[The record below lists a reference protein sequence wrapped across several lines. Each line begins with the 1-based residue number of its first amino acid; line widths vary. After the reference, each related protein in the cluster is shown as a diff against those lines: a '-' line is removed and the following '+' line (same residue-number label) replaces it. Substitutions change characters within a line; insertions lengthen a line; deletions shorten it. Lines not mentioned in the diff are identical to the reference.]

1 METNRRGLFN
11 KKWIVAFLVY
21 IGLVALCC
29 IALYVVPSVIGMF
42 ERTYIAE
49 HGRIDVADEVSAFI
63 VRDERVYVAAQKSS
77 VNRLAE
83 SNRLVKA
90 GSKVVELTPSDSDTF
105 DLDAAEQEAEADSG
119 SGDKDS
125 GNSKDKTSAEGSKEA
140 GEKKAETGTE
150 KKDSKKDEQG
160 DTEKTDGKSSEKSSA
175 EKTDNKK
182 SGKSDAEKA
191 DGSESEKT
199 ESESAGQDPRFNSLG
214 KYSGIMED
222 LGDTYSV
229 TETGSTRTA
238 GYVSYYVDGAEARLS
253 TKAIESLN
261 RDDLKELTGRKP
273 VKTPAKLAG
282 KNYPVFKIV
291 RNRKWYL
298 VYYLKKEDA
307 AKYAE
312 GDTVYIGVNEED
324 VPVTVREVRDE
335 GKSTR
340 ITLTCKTFFDGFL
353 ELRTLDTKVTVESAE
368 GLVLEDG
375 SIVEAPDGR
384 RGVFVVNKL
393 GEHVFTPVRTK
404 ADDGTKCVV
413 YSDIYVDEGGNYVE
427 TIGTYDEIIAEPS
440 EEDIASLKTDKKNK
454 N

>member
-21 IGLVALCC
+21 VGLVALCC

-49 HGRIDVADEVSAFI
+49 HGKIDVADEVSAFI
-63 VRDERVYVAAQKSS
+63 VRDEVVYAAAQKSKI
-77 VNRLAE
+77 NRLAD

-90 GSKVVELTPSDSDTF
+90 GAKVIELTPTDETINLES
-105 DLDAAEQEAEADSG
+105 EAEEADAG
-119 SGDKDS
+119 ADTKTDEKDAEEAKDKE
-125 GNSKDKTSAEGSKEA
+125 KTSADDA
-140 GEKKAETGTE
+140 G
-150 KKDSKKDEQG
+150 
-160 DTEKTDGKSSEKSSA
+160 KTDGKEK
-175 EKTDNKK
+175 DKK
-182 SGKSDAEKA
+182 SEGDTEAAEEA
-191 DGSESEKT
+191 SE
-199 ESESAGQDPRFNSLG
+199 QDPKQGLRGS
-214 KYSGIMED
+214 KYSGIMEE
-222 LGDTYSV
+222 LGDNYKA
-229 TETGSTRTA
+229 TENGSTQTA
-238 GYVSYYVDGAEARLS
+238 GFVSYYVDGAEAKLS

-261 RDDLKELTGRKP
+261 YKDLKDLTGRKA
-273 VKTPAKLAG
+273 VKVPSKNCG
-282 KNYPVFKIV
+282 KDFPVFKIV

-307 AKYAE
+307 AKYTQ
-312 GDTVYIGVNEED
+312 GDSVLIEVNGEN

-335 GKSTR
+335 GKNVR

-353 ELRTLDTKVTVESAE
+353 DIRNLDTKVTVESAE

-375 SIVEAPDGR
+375 SIVEAPDGK

-393 GEHVFTPVRTK
+393 GEHVFTPVKTK

-413 YSDIYVDEGGNYVE
+413 YSDIYVDDDGNYVE
-427 TIGTYDEIIAEPS
+427 TIGTYDEVIAEPS
-440 EEDIASLKTDKKNK
+440 AEDIASLKAKDTGGKSDKNDNSDKNDKSDK

>member
-29 IALYVVPSVIGMF
+29 IALYVVPSVIGIF

-49 HGRIDVADEVSAFI
+49 HGKIDVADEVSAFI
-63 VRDERVYVAAQKSS
+63 VRDERVYVAAQKSKI
-77 VNRLAE
+77 NRLAD
-83 SNRLVKA
+83 SNRLVNA
-90 GSKVVELTPSDSDTF
+90 GTKVVELTPTEETL
-105 DLDAAEQEAEADSG
+105 DLEAMDEDAGSEEAETKDKSKADSA
-119 SGDKDS
+119 K
-125 GNSKDKTSAEGSKEA
+125 KTDD
-140 GEKKAETGTE
+140 KKAESDKD
-150 KKDSKKDEQG
+150 KKSE
-160 DTEKTDGKSSEKSSA
+160 TTDGKK
-175 EKTDNKK
+175 DDKK
-182 SGKSDAEKA
+182 SGNKDSDKAEEPEEQDAKLGIL
-191 DGSESEKT
+191 GS
-199 ESESAGQDPRFNSLG
+199 
-214 KYSGIMED
+214 KYSGIMEE

-229 TETGSTRTA
+229 TEDGTTRTA

-261 RDDLKELTGRKP
+261 RGDLKDLTGRKA
-273 VKTPAKLAG
+273 VKVPSRSCG
-282 KNYPVFKIV
+282 QDYPVFKIV

-307 AKYAE
+307 AKYTE
-312 GDTVYIGVNEED
+312 GETVYIEVNDEN

-335 GKSTR
+335 GKNTR

-353 ELRTLDTKVTVESAE
+353 EIRSLDTKVTVESAE

-375 SIVEAPDGR
+375 SIVDAPDGK

-393 GEHVFTPVRTK
+393 GQHVFTPVRTK

-440 EEDIASLKTDKKNK
+440 EEDIASLKKSNSKKN
-454 N
+454 

>member
-49 HGRIDVADEVSAFI
+49 HGKIDVADEVSAFI
-63 VRDERVYVAAQKSS
+63 VRDERVYVAAQKSKI
-77 VNRLAE
+77 NRLAE

-90 GSKVVELTPSDSDTF
+90 GTKVIELTPTEETI
-105 DLDAAEQEAEADSG
+105 DLDAGDAEAETDAKADG
-119 SGDKDS
+119 K
-125 GNSKDKTSAEGSKEA
+125 NAAESKDKTAESKDKSAETKDKSSADDTGKADGKKAAS
-140 GEKKAETGTE
+140 GDEKKSE
-150 KKDSKKDEQG
+150 KADGKKDDSKDSKKSEKS
-160 DTEKTDGKSSEKSSA
+160 DTEKA
-175 EKTDNKK
+175 EDTVEQ
-182 SGKSDAEKA
+182 DAKFGIK
-191 DGSESEKT
+191 GS
-199 ESESAGQDPRFNSLG
+199 

-229 TETGSTRTA
+229 TENGSTRTA

-261 RDDLKELTGRKP
+261 YDDLKELTGRKA
-273 VKTPAKLAG
+273 VKVPSKNCG
-282 KNYPVFKIV
+282 KDYPVFKIV

-298 VYYLKKEDA
+298 VYYLSKDDA
-307 AKYAE
+307 AKYTAGE
-312 GDTVYIGVNEED
+312 TVYIEVNGEN
-324 VPVTVREVRDE
+324 VPVTIREVRDE
-335 GKSTR
+335 GKNTR

-353 ELRTLDTKVTVESAE
+353 EVRNLDTKVTVESAE

-375 SIVEAPDGR
+375 SIVEAPDGK

-393 GEHVFTPVRTK
+393 GEHVFTPVKTK

-427 TIGTYDEIIAEPS
+427 TIGTYDEVIAVPS
-440 EEDIASLKTDKKNK
+440 DEDIASLKKGNSEKK
-454 N
+454 

>member
-29 IALYVVPSVIGMF
+29 IALYVVPSVVGMF

-49 HGRIDVADEVSAFI
+49 HGKIDVADEVSAFI

-77 VNRLAE
+77 INRLAD
-83 SNRLVKA
+83 SNKLVKS
-90 GSKVVELTPSDSDTF
+90 GTKVIELTPTSETI
-105 DLDAAEQEAEADSG
+105 DLEADDTATG
-119 SGDKDS
+119 TEAKENDK
-125 GNSKDKTSAEGSKEA
+125 NAKKSKDKTKESKDNASADDTKKTD
-140 GEKKAETGTE
+140 EKKAESGDD
-150 KKDSKKDEQG
+150 KKSENKDDKKSD
-160 DTEKTDGKSSEKSSA
+160 KKSEKSDTEQTEEPA
-175 EKTDNKK
+175 E
-182 SGKSDAEKA
+182 
-191 DGSESEKT
+191 
-199 ESESAGQDPRFNSLG
+199 QDPKLG
-214 KYSGIMED
+214 IQGSKYAGIMKD

-229 TETGSTRTA
+229 TEDGTTRTA
-238 GYVSYYVDGAEARLS
+238 GYVSYYVDGAEARLT

-261 RDDLKELTGRKP
+261 RDDLKELTGRKA
-273 VKTPAKLAG
+273 VKVPSRNCG
-282 KNYPVFKIV
+282 QDYPVFKIV

-312 GDTVYIGVNEED
+312 GETVYIDVNGEN

-340 ITLTCKTFFDGFL
+340 ITLTCKTFFDGFI
-353 ELRTLDTKVTVESAE
+353 EMRNLDTKVTVESAE

-375 SIVEAPDGR
+375 SIVEAPDGK

-393 GEHVFTPVRTK
+393 GEHVFTPVKTK

-413 YSDIYVDEGGNYVE
+413 YSDIYVDDAGNYVE

-440 EEDIASLKTDKKNK
+440 SDDIASLKKSKSKKS
-454 N
+454 

>member
-49 HGRIDVADEVSAFI
+49 HGKIDVADEVSAFI
-63 VRDERVYVAAQKSS
+63 VRDEVVYAAAQKSKI
-77 VNRLAE
+77 NRLAD

-90 GSKVVELTPSDSDTF
+90 GAKVIELTPTDETI
-105 DLDAAEQEAEADSG
+105 DLESEAEEADAG
-119 SGDKDS
+119 ADTKTDEKDAEEAKDKE
-125 GNSKDKTSAEGSKEA
+125 KTSADDA
-140 GEKKAETGTE
+140 G
-150 KKDSKKDEQG
+150 
-160 DTEKTDGKSSEKSSA
+160 KTDGKEK
-175 EKTDNKK
+175 DKK
-182 SGKSDAEKA
+182 SEGDTEAAEEA
-191 DGSESEKT
+191 SE
-199 ESESAGQDPRFNSLG
+199 QDPKQGLRGS
-214 KYSGIMED
+214 KYSGIMEE
-222 LGDTYSV
+222 LGDNYKA
-229 TETGSTRTA
+229 TENGSTQTA
-238 GYVSYYVDGAEARLS
+238 GFVSYYVDGAEAKLS

-261 RDDLKELTGRKP
+261 YKDLKDLTGRKA
-273 VKTPAKLAG
+273 VKVPSKNCG
-282 KNYPVFKIV
+282 KDFPVFKIV

-307 AKYAE
+307 AKYTQ
-312 GDTVYIGVNEED
+312 GDSVLIEVNGEN

-335 GKSTR
+335 GKNVR

-353 ELRTLDTKVTVESAE
+353 DIRNLDTKVTVESAE

-375 SIVEAPDGR
+375 SIVEAPDGK

-393 GEHVFTPVRTK
+393 GEHVFTPIKTK

-413 YSDIYVDEGGNYVE
+413 YSDIYVDDDGNYVE
-427 TIGTYDEIIAEPS
+427 TIGTYDEVIAEPS
-440 EEDIASLKTDKKNK
+440 AEDIASLKAKDTGGKSDKNDKNDKNDKKQ
-454 N
+454 

>member
-49 HGRIDVADEVSAFI
+49 HGKIDVADEVSAFI

-77 VNRLAE
+77 INRLAD

-90 GSKVVELTPSDSDTF
+90 GSRVVELKPTDEAIE
-105 DLDAAEQEAEADSG
+105 LEEEEDAAEADAAAE
-119 SGDKDS
+119 DKNS
-125 GNSKDKTSAEGSKEA
+125 AESKDDQ
-140 GEKKAETGTE
+140 KAE
-150 KKDSKKDEQG
+150 G
-160 DTEKTDGKSSEKSSA
+160 DTETSEEPSEQDVKL
-175 EKTDNKK
+175 
-182 SGKSDAEKA
+182 GIQ
-191 DGSESEKT
+191 GSKY
-199 ESESAGQDPRFNSLG
+199 AGIL
-214 KYSGIMED
+214 EE

-229 TETGSTRTA
+229 TEEGYTRTA
-238 GYVSYYVDGAEARLS
+238 GFVSYYVDGAEAKLS

-261 RDDLKELTGRKP
+261 YKDLKDLTGRKA
-273 VKTPAKLAG
+273 VKVPSKNCG
-282 KNYPVFKIV
+282 KDYPVFKIV

-298 VYYLKKEDA
+298 IYYLSKEDA
-307 AKYAE
+307 AKYAAGE
-312 GDTVYIGVNEED
+312 TVYIKVNDEN
-324 VPVTVREVRDE
+324 VPVTVRDVRDE
-335 GKSTR
+335 GKKVR

-353 ELRTLDTKVTVESAE
+353 EIRNLDTKVTVESAE

-384 RGVFVVNKL
+384 RGVFVINKL

-413 YSDIYVDEGGNYVE
+413 YSDIYVDENGNYVE
-427 TIGTYDEIIAEPS
+427 TIGTYDEVIAEPS
-440 EEDIASLKTDKKNK
+440 EEDIASLKKDTKETDETKETNETKEVKETNEA
-454 N
+454 NETNGSN

>member
-49 HGRIDVADEVSAFI
+49 HGKIDVTDEVSAFI
-63 VRDERVYVAAQKSS
+63 VRDERVYVAAQKSKI
-77 VNRLAE
+77 NRLAD

-90 GSKVVELTPSDSDTF
+90 GTKVVELTPSEETF
-105 DLDAAEQEAEADSG
+105 DLSDEDEDADAEKDDKKDDKKAAESKDKKADSKDNKAESEDKTAADDAKKTDKKKTGSGNDKKTEKTEDAAEQDAKLG
-119 SGDKDS
+119 IR
-125 GNSKDKTSAEGSKEA
+125 GSKYA
-140 GEKKAETGTE
+140 
-150 KKDSKKDEQG
+150 
-160 DTEKTDGKSSEKSSA
+160 
-175 EKTDNKK
+175 
-182 SGKSDAEKA
+182 
-191 DGSESEKT
+191 
-199 ESESAGQDPRFNSLG
+199 
-214 KYSGIMED
+214 GIMEE
-222 LGDTYSV
+222 LGDKYSV
-229 TETGSTRTA
+229 TENGYTRTA

-261 RDDLKELTGRKP
+261 YDDLKELTGRKA
-273 VKTPAKLAG
+273 VKVPSGNCG
-282 KNYPVFKIV
+282 KNYPIFKIV

-298 VYYLKKEDA
+298 VYYLKKDEA
-307 AKYAE
+307 AKYTE
-312 GDTVYIGVNEED
+312 GQTVYIDVNEES

-335 GKSTR
+335 GKNTR

-353 ELRTLDTKVTVESAE
+353 EIRNLDTKVTVESAE

-375 SIVEAPDGR
+375 SIVEAPDGK

-393 GEHVFTPVRTK
+393 GQHVFTPVRTK

-413 YSDIYVDEGGNYVE
+413 YSDIYVDDGGNYVE
-427 TIGTYDEIIAEPS
+427 TIGTYDEIIAVPS
-440 EEDIASLKTDKKNK
+440 DEDIASLKKSSSNKK
-454 N
+454 

>member
-21 IGLVALCC
+21 VGLVALCC

-49 HGRIDVADEVSAFI
+49 HGKIDVADEVSAFI

-77 VNRLAE
+77 INRIAD
-83 SNRLVKA
+83 SNRLVNV
-90 GSKVVELTPSDSDTF
+90 GTKVVELTPAESDLF
-105 DLDAAEQEAEADSG
+105 DLGAADEKSDADKSD
-119 SGDKDS
+119 DKDS
-125 GNSKDKTSAEGSKEA
+125 AKSKDKSSEDKD
-140 GEKKAETGTE
+140 KKSTD
-150 KKDSKKDEQG
+150 K
-160 DTEKTDGKSSEKSSA
+160 KTD
-175 EKTDNKK
+175 DKK
-182 SGKSDAEKA
+182 SKA
-191 DGSESEKT
+191 KT
-199 ESESAGQDPRFNSLG
+199 EDKPEETASQDPRYDSLG
-214 KYSGIMED
+214 KYAGIMAD
-222 LGDTYSV
+222 LGDEYSV
-229 TETGSTRTA
+229 TEDGSTRTA

-261 RDDLKELTGRKP
+261 KDDLKELTGRKA
-273 VKTPAKLAG
+273 VKVESRSCG
-282 KNYPVFKIV
+282 KDFPVFKIV

-298 VYYLKKEDA
+298 VYYLKKDAA
-307 AKYAE
+307 AKYIE
-312 GDTVYIGVNEED
+312 GETVYIEVNGEN

-353 ELRTLDTKVTVESAE
+353 EIRNLDTKVTVESAE
-368 GLVLEDG
+368 GLVLEDA
-375 SIVEAPDGR
+375 SIVEAPDGK

-393 GEHVFTPVRTK
+393 GEHVFTPVRAK

-427 TIGTYDEIIAEPS
+427 TIGTYDEVIAEPS
-440 EEDIASLKTDKKNK
+440 EEDIASLKKSKEDKTDTKQ
-454 N
+454 

>member
-21 IGLVALCC
+21 VGLVALCC

-49 HGRIDVADEVSAFI
+49 HGKIDVADEVSAFI
-63 VRDERVYVAAQKSS
+63 VRDERVYVAAQKSKI
-77 VNRLAE
+77 NRLAD
-83 SNRLVKA
+83 SNRLVNA
-90 GSKVVELTPSDSDTF
+90 GTKVVELTPTEETL
-105 DLDAAEQEAEADSG
+105 DLEAMDEDAESEEAETKDKSKADSA
-119 SGDKDS
+119 K
-125 GNSKDKTSAEGSKEA
+125 KTD
-140 GEKKAETGTE
+140 E
-150 KKDSKKDEQG
+150 KKDDKKDE
-160 DTEKTDGKSSEKSSA
+160 
-175 EKTDNKK
+175 KK
-182 SGKSDAEKA
+182 SGKSDDKKSGNKDSEKA
-191 DGSESEKT
+191 EEP
-199 ESESAGQDPRFNSLG
+199 EEQDPKLG
-214 KYSGIMED
+214 ILGSKYSGIMEE

-229 TETGSTRTA
+229 TEDGTTRTA

-261 RDDLKELTGRKP
+261 RGDLKDLTGRKA
-273 VKTPAKLAG
+273 VKVPSRSCG
-282 KNYPVFKIV
+282 QDYPVFKIV

-307 AKYAE
+307 AKYTE
-312 GDTVYIGVNEED
+312 GETVYIEVNDEN

-335 GKSTR
+335 GKNTR

-353 ELRTLDTKVTVESAE
+353 EIRSLDTKVTVESAE

-375 SIVEAPDGR
+375 SIVDAPDGK

-393 GEHVFTPVRTK
+393 GQHVFTPVRTK

-440 EEDIASLKTDKKNK
+440 EEDIASLKKSNSKKN
-454 N
+454 

>member
-21 IGLVALCC
+21 VGLVALCC

-49 HGRIDVADEVSAFI
+49 HGKIDVADEVSAFI
-63 VRDERVYVAAQKSS
+63 VRDERVYVAAQKSKI
-77 VNRLAE
+77 NRLAD
-83 SNRLVKA
+83 SNRLVNA
-90 GSKVVELTPSDSDTF
+90 GTKVVELTPTEETL
-105 DLDAAEQEAEADSG
+105 DLEAMDEDAGSEEAETKDKSKADSA
-119 SGDKDS
+119 K
-125 GNSKDKTSAEGSKEA
+125 KTD
-140 GEKKAETGTE
+140 E
-150 KKDSKKDEQG
+150 KKDDKKD
-160 DTEKTDGKSSEKSSA
+160 D
-175 EKTDNKK
+175 KK
-182 SGKSDAEKA
+182 SGKSDDKKSGNKDSEKA
-191 DGSESEKT
+191 EEP
-199 ESESAGQDPRFNSLG
+199 EEQDPKLG
-214 KYSGIMED
+214 ILGSKYSGIMEE

-229 TETGSTRTA
+229 TEDGTTRTA

-261 RDDLKELTGRKP
+261 RGDLKDLTDRKA
-273 VKTPAKLAG
+273 VKVPSRSCG
-282 KNYPVFKIV
+282 QDYPVFKIV

-307 AKYAE
+307 AKYTE
-312 GDTVYIGVNEED
+312 GETVYIEVNDEN

-335 GKSTR
+335 GKNTR

-353 ELRTLDTKVTVESAE
+353 EIRSLDTKVTVESAE

-375 SIVEAPDGR
+375 SIVDAPDGK

-393 GEHVFTPVRTK
+393 GQHVFTPVRTK

-440 EEDIASLKTDKKNK
+440 EEDIASLKKSNSKKN
-454 N
+454 

>member
-21 IGLVALCC
+21 VGLVALCC

-49 HGRIDVADEVSAFI
+49 HGKIDVADEVSAFI
-63 VRDERVYVAAQKSS
+63 VRDEVVYAAAQKSKI
-77 VNRLAE
+77 NRLAD

-90 GSKVVELTPSDSDTF
+90 GAKVIELTPTDETI
-105 DLDAAEQEAEADSG
+105 DLESEAEEADAEADTKTDEKDAEEAK
-119 SGDKDS
+119 DKE
-125 GNSKDKTSAEGSKEA
+125 KTSADDA
-140 GEKKAETGTE
+140 G
-150 KKDSKKDEQG
+150 
-160 DTEKTDGKSSEKSSA
+160 KTDGKEK
-175 EKTDNKK
+175 DKK
-182 SGKSDAEKA
+182 SEGDTEAAEEA
-191 DGSESEKT
+191 SE
-199 ESESAGQDPRFNSLG
+199 QDPKQGLRGS
-214 KYSGIMED
+214 KYSGIMEE
-222 LGDTYSV
+222 LGDNYKA
-229 TETGSTRTA
+229 TENGSTQTA
-238 GYVSYYVDGAEARLS
+238 GFVSYYVDGAEAKLS

-261 RDDLKELTGRKP
+261 YKDLKDLTGRKA
-273 VKTPAKLAG
+273 VKVPSKNCG
-282 KNYPVFKIV
+282 KDFPVFKIV

-307 AKYAE
+307 AKYTQ
-312 GDTVYIGVNEED
+312 GDSVLIEVNGEN

-335 GKSTR
+335 GKNVR

-353 ELRTLDTKVTVESAE
+353 DIRNLDTKVTVESAE

-375 SIVEAPDGR
+375 SIVEAPDGK

-393 GEHVFTPVRTK
+393 GEHVFTPVKTK

-413 YSDIYVDEGGNYVE
+413 YSDIYVDDEGNYVE
-427 TIGTYDEIIAEPS
+427 TIGTYDEVIAEPS
-440 EEDIASLKTDKKNK
+440 AEDIASLKAKDTGDKSDKSDKNDKSDKSDK

>member
-29 IALYVVPSVIGMF
+29 IALYVVPSVIGIF

-49 HGRIDVADEVSAFI
+49 HGKIDVTDEVSAFI
-63 VRDERVYVAAQKSS
+63 VRDERVYAAAQKSS
-77 VNRLAE
+77 INRLAD

-90 GSKVVELTPSDSDTF
+90 GAKVIELTPTDVETLDLGIEDDSS
-105 DLDAAEQEAEADSG
+105 EAEDKAKADKK
-119 SGDKDS
+119 KDD
-125 GNSKDKTSAEGSKEA
+125 NKKDESKDKTSAG
-140 GEKKAETGTE
+140 
-150 KKDSKKDEQG
+150 DSKKTG
-160 DTEKTDGKSSEKSSA
+160 KTQ
-175 EKTDNKK
+175 
-182 SGKSDAEKA
+182 
-191 DGSESEKT
+191 SESEKT
-199 ESESAGQDPRFNSLG
+199 IEEDAKLG
-214 KYSGIMED
+214 IKGSRYSGIMKD

-229 TETGSTRTA
+229 TEDGRTRTA

-261 RDDLKELTGRKP
+261 YKDLKELTGRKA
-273 VKTPAKLAG
+273 VKVPSRNCG
-282 KNYPVFKIV
+282 KDYPVFKIV

-298 VYYLKKEDA
+298 IYYLKKEDA

-312 GDTVYIGVNEED
+312 GDTVYIEVGDES

-335 GKSTR
+335 GKNTR

-353 ELRTLDTKVTVESAE
+353 EMRTLDTKVIVESAE

-375 SIVEAPDGR
+375 SIVEAPDGK

-393 GEHVFTPVRTK
+393 GEHVFTPVRAK

-440 EEDIASLKTDKKNK
+440 EEDIASLKSNNKGKSEKN
-454 N
+454 

>member
-49 HGRIDVADEVSAFI
+49 HGKIDVADEVSAFI

-77 VNRLAE
+77 INRLAD

-90 GSKVVELTPSDSDTF
+90 GARVVELKPTSETI
-105 DLDAAEQEAEADSG
+105 DLEEDEEAAEADASAE
-119 SGDKDS
+119 DK
-125 GNSKDKTSAEGSKEA
+125 NTAESKDDQ
-140 GEKKAETGTE
+140 KAE
-150 KKDSKKDEQG
+150 G
-160 DTEKTDGKSSEKSSA
+160 DTETTEEPSEQDVKL
-175 EKTDNKK
+175 
-182 SGKSDAEKA
+182 GIQ
-191 DGSESEKT
+191 GSKY
-199 ESESAGQDPRFNSLG
+199 AGIL
-214 KYSGIMED
+214 EE

-229 TETGSTRTA
+229 TEDGRTRTA
-238 GYVSYYVDGAEARLS
+238 GFVSYYVDGAEAKLS

-261 RDDLKELTGRKP
+261 YKDLKDLTGRKA
-273 VKTPAKLAG
+273 VKVPSKNCG
-282 KNYPVFKIV
+282 KDYPVFKIV

-298 VYYLKKEDA
+298 IYYLSKEDA
-307 AKYAE
+307 AKYAAGE
-312 GDTVYIGVNEED
+312 TVYIRVNDEN
-324 VPVTVREVRDE
+324 VPVTVRDVRDE
-335 GKSTR
+335 GKKVR

-353 ELRTLDTKVTVESAE
+353 EIRNLDTKVTVESAE

-393 GEHVFTPVRTK
+393 GKHVFTPVSIK
-404 ADDGTKCVV
+404 ADDGTKCVA
-413 YSDIYVDEGGNYVE
+413 YSDIYVDENGNYVE
-427 TIGTYDEIIAEPS
+427 TIGTYDEVIAEPS
-440 EEDIASLKTDKKNK
+440 EEDVASLKKETKETNETKENNEAK
-454 N
+454 ETNETNGSN